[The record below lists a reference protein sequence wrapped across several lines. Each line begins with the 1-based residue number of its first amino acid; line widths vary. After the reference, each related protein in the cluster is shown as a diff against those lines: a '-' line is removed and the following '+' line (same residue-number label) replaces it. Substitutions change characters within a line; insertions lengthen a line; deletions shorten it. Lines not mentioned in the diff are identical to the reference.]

1 VIGDLAADID
11 ERKGDSGERDK
22 YELLFKRD
30 QEMTEFIDRFEETR
44 EKEVRCRA
52 REASIVL
59 YRCTALYCA
68 ALLCR
73 FSVSTSVRCESPP
86 DCRP

>member
-44 EKEVRCRA
+44 EKEVRRGA
-52 REASIVL
+52 RRLRVPS
-59 YRCTALYCA
+59 R
-68 ALLCR
+68 
-73 FSVSTSVRCESPP
+73 
-86 DCRP
+86 